1 MHADKHQS
9 FYKLALLLLM
19 EMTRQFQITQSTSI
33 VIQNIQIFY
42 GSPVMIVVTCSY
54 IAYVFPYV
62 VLFFLQGLAT
72 LLKLL

>member
-1 MHADKHQS
+1 
-9 FYKLALLLLM
+9 
-19 EMTRQFQITQSTSI
+19 
-33 VIQNIQIFY
+33 
-42 GSPVMIVVTCSY
+42 MIVVTCSY